1 MQPHV
6 ICYYMYWG
14 KSLLLEF
21 PLLVTGCFIGLRA
34 GRGNLKSRLI
44 EESTKLSKT
53 LENLLHAC
61 DATTE
66 LKKRNLCPQ
75 AILLIT
81 LFTRHFRFVACC
93 RLVFLFWWLFSKSY
107 WDDHA
112 SNFWSSCDLNVY
124 YFSACWVCWFLIY
137 DACSFQDFLLNC
149 SVHWV

>member
-1 MQPHV
+1 MQTYV
-6 ICYYMYWG
+6 ICNYWG

-21 PLLVTGCFIGLRA
+21 PLPVSGHFIGLRA
-34 GRGNLKSRLI
+34 DRGNLKSRLI

-81 LFTRHFRFVACC
+81 LFTRHFRYVA
-93 RLVFLFWWLFSKSY
+93 
-107 WDDHA
+107 
-112 SNFWSSCDLNVY
+112 
-124 YFSACWVCWFLIY
+124 
-137 DACSFQDFLLNC
+137 
-149 SVHWV
+149 